1 MRKLSAVLAAL
12 LAIAML
18 CSPALAQ
25 AIARTP
31 TGASDTGPAVRT
43 DELLTQLK
51 EIQTRTLAILQK
63 AQFSGDLQTALGA
76 AAEARA
82 NAELLAILTGRLTPR
97 EATQAE
103 ASPTGPLYLLAFKD
117 RRIVAAIAYWVD
129 GDMLHYVARNGTR
142 ERASLNTIDRDFTE
156 LINRD
161 RHVEVR
167 LPAAK

>member
-12 LAIAML
+12 LAIAL
-18 CSPALAQ
+18 ICSPAMAQ
-25 AIARTP
+25 TTARTP

-103 ASPTGPLYLLAFKD
+103 ASPTGHSICWLSRTNA
-117 RRIVAAIAYWVD
+117 
-129 GDMLHYVARNGTR
+129 
-142 ERASLNTIDRDFTE
+142 
-156 LINRD
+156 
-161 RHVEVR
+161 
-167 LPAAK
+167 